1 MNMQDKHLTIINN
14 NLDDKINDMI
24 QKLERKLKETQN
36 NHIQLPF
43 DIIMNILKMRPRD
56 SQMKS
61 PTAALIKKELRGVFY
76 FHCNRNAIINRY
88 YELEDDDRHNT
99 TCDEDYRYNTVEEFR
114 EAFVKTYFSCYED
127 HGIHMNSLIHF
138 NDFDED
144 SENDSETESEDE

>member
-1 MNMQDKHLTIINN
+1 MFK
-14 NLDDKINDMI
+14 
-24 QKLERKLKETQN
+24 KLERRLKETQN

-43 DIIMNILKMRPRD
+43 DTIMKIIKMRPLRD

-76 FHCNRNAIINRY
+76 FHCNRNTFINRY

-114 EAFVKTYFSCYED
+114 EAFVKPFFVLKNMAT
-127 HGIHMNSLIHF
+127 I
-138 NDFDED
+138 
-144 SENDSETESEDE
+144 